1 MTPTPESAADS
12 ALIDAALAA
21 LRDERRRAPADL
33 LAILTMLLVVVAGL
47 MLAIGIALGEGVAQD
62 VFLNLTGEVLG
73 VALTVGIIGGLW
85 QQLQTSSQGALEGLV
100 ARTAEHRDRPLS
112 DPERAAFAAIV
123 DLHER
128 TARRGF
134 LPRLIYGFLFTI
146 RNRRRLQALEE
157 MLSTSDPRA
166 PRDA

>member
-1 MTPTPESAADS
+1 MASAPESAADS
-12 ALIDAALAA
+12 ALIDATLAA

-33 LAILTMLLVVVAGL
+33 LAILTLLLVAAAAL
-47 MLAIGIALGEGVAQD
+47 MLGVGIALGDGVGRD

-85 QQLQTSSQGALEGLV
+85 QQLQTSSEGALEGLV
-100 ARTAEHRDRPLS
+100 ARTAERRDRPLS

-123 DLHER
+123 DLHQR

-134 LPRLIYGFLFTI
+134 LLRLIYGFVFAL
-146 RNRRRLQALEE
+146 RNRRRLQALED
-157 MLSTSDPRA
+157 MLTSA
-166 PRDA
+166 